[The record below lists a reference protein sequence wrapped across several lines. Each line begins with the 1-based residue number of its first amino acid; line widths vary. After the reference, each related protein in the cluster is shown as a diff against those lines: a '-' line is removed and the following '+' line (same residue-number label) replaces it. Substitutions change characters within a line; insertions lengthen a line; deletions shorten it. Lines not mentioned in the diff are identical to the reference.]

1 MRILLVEDEPDLALW
16 LTRSLEKKGFLIEWS
31 NDGMLAYRRLQVE
44 EFDAVILD
52 LGIPGMD
59 GYTVL
64 NRLRAE
70 DNRTPILILTARDSL
85 VDRVDTL
92 ESGADD
98 FRSKPFQIEELAAR
112 LHALIRRSRGKDKP
126 RLACGSLVYD
136 LAGKRYTLNDTLL
149 PVTPRE
155 SEVLRILIQRSGEP
169 VNKQFILDRLT
180 ERDEEVINPEAVE
193 VIIHRLRKKL
203 QASGV
208 QSTTWHRIS
217 YCLNSVHEE
226 YLAPRRTMALNSLRD
241 CLRWM
246 LIPAIVLASG
256 LALWVSCIEL
266 KEQVNAASER
276 TLAGGL
282 RSIEA

>member
-1 MRILLVEDEPDLALW
+1 
-16 LTRSLEKKGFLIEWS
+16 
-31 NDGMLAYRRLQVE
+31 MLAYRRLQVE

-98 FRSKPFQIEELAAR
+98 FLPKPFQIEELGAR

-203 QASGV
+203 QASDV
-208 QSTTWHRIS
+208 QITTLRGIG
-217 YCLNSVHEE
+217 YCLEPVHEE
-226 YLAPRRTMALNSLRD
+226 A
-241 CLRWM
+241 
-246 LIPAIVLASG
+246 
-256 LALWVSCIEL
+256 
-266 KEQVNAASER
+266 
-276 TLAGGL
+276 
-282 RSIEA
+282 

>member
-98 FRSKPFQIEELAAR
+98 FLPKPFQIEELGAR

-203 QASGV
+203 QASDV
-208 QSTTWHRIS
+208 QITTLRGIG
-217 YCLNSVHEE
+217 YCLEPVHEE
-226 YLAPRRTMALNSLRD
+226 A
-241 CLRWM
+241 
-246 LIPAIVLASG
+246 
-256 LALWVSCIEL
+256 
-266 KEQVNAASER
+266 
-276 TLAGGL
+276 
-282 RSIEA
+282 

>member
-52 LGIPGMD
+52 LGIPSMD

-98 FRSKPFQIEELAAR
+98 FLPKPFQIEELGAR

-203 QASGV
+203 QASDV
-208 QSTTWHRIS
+208 QITTLRGIG
-217 YCLNSVHEE
+217 YCLEPVHEE
-226 YLAPRRTMALNSLRD
+226 A
-241 CLRWM
+241 
-246 LIPAIVLASG
+246 
-256 LALWVSCIEL
+256 
-266 KEQVNAASER
+266 
-276 TLAGGL
+276 
-282 RSIEA
+282 